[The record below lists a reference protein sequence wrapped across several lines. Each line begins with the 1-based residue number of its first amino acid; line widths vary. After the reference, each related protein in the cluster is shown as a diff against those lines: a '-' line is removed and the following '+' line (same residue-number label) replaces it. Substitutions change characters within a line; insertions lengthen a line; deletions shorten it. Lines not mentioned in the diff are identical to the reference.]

1 MLSGPMMTLG
11 SVSAK
16 LVCDDRTSP
25 KGGRKKGEGAAV
37 NRSVREEFESRH
49 FNTDLEL
56 SLQKFP
62 HRRVNLPRPL
72 ENYQPT
78 RLSYAEIDGL
88 S

>member
-25 KGGRKKGEGAAV
+25 KGGRGAAE

-56 SLQKFP
+56 SLQKLP

-72 ENYQPT
+72 EDHQPT

>member
-1 MLSGPMMTLG
+1 MTGRRL
-11 SVSAK
+11 
-16 LVCDDRTSP
+16 
-25 KGGRKKGEGAAV
+25 KGGGRRGRGAAE
-37 NRSVREEFESRH
+37 NRSAREEFESRH

-56 SLQKFP
+56 SLQKLP

-78 RLSYAEIDGL
+78 RLSYAEIDVL